1 MVNEEKV
8 DLLLE
13 MLRSADVTDASQ
25 DESKTLKELES
36 EEGGREGPHYPP
48 LQERNAFLC
57 EIHPMT
63 TRIYIN

>member
-36 EEGGREGPHYPP
+36 EEGGREGGGS
-48 LQERNAFLC
+48 
-57 EIHPMT
+57 
-63 TRIYIN
+63 

>member
-36 EEGGREGPHYPP
+36 EEGGRGGGREGGKGE
-48 LQERNAFLC
+48 LECER
-57 EIHPMT
+57 E
-63 TRIYIN
+63 RVGREVDG